1 MSDSPQEGRRHQE
14 KQCRVLK
21 SPTKIAAIYIVSP
34 MCQAPV

>member
-1 MSDSPQEGRRHQE
+1 MTAPKRGGDIQE

-21 SPTKIAAIYIVSP
+21 SHTKIASIYIVSP